1 MPRRRYM
8 KPEIKVQQFA
18 EAMSDQYGDT
28 PIARYYTACF
38 ESCIPRKFW
47 KVSSDQVNHNV
58 NAFKQYVCGY
68 TRRMSM
74 AIMRGYGQIYL
85 GDNGAGKTMFI
96 NFILTQAIKRGRSA
110 YYTTL
115 AQLDADIKRGFRDKA
130 ADDRLTEMLEAD
142 IVAIDEL
149 GKEHYRSDSW
159 LLTQLEQLLKRR
171 YDDNAP
177 VLLASNLAF
186 ADIVNMYGPSIESM
200 LEGRYAKIM
209 LEAGDFRRSE
219 SAKMRKDMAYK

>member
-1 MPRRRYM
+1 M
-8 KPEIKVQQFA
+8 KNEQKVQQFA
-18 EAMSDQYGDT
+18 EAMAEEYGDS

-47 KVSSDQVNHNV
+47 KVSSDQVNHNGA
-58 NAFKQYVCGY
+58 AFKQYVLGY
-68 TRRMSM
+68 TKHMSL
-74 AIMRGYGQIYL
+74 AVSRGYSQIYM

-96 NFILTQAIKRGRSA
+96 NFILTQAIRRGRSV

-130 ADDRLTEMLEAD
+130 ADDRLVDMLDAD

-149 GKEHYRSDSW
+149 GKEHYKGDSW

-171 YDDNAP
+171 YDDCAP
-177 VLLASNLAF
+177 VLLASNLSYEH
-186 ADIVNMYGPSIESM
+186 IVAMYGPSIESM

-219 SAKMRKDMAYK
+219 SAKMRKEMGYK